1 MATVYR
7 AWDRE
12 AGGPV
17 AVKVLHAH
25 GREDAERLAREAG
38 LLAELVHP
46 GIVRYVAHGTTA
58 LGAPFLA
65 MEWLEGETPAQR
77 LPARQRMGRRGP
89 GAAHGPAAGAPAGP
103 PPPPGR
109 RRPG

>member
-65 MEWLEGETPAQR
+65 MEWLEGETLAQR
-77 LPARQRMGRRGP
+77 LAAGQRMGLGGSGARLGRVAHALPGP
-89 GAAHGPAAGAPAGP
+89 HP
-103 PPPPGR
+103 PP
-109 RRPG
+109 